1 MELYDIS
8 KCVFMR
14 VFKKF
19 LKVVRAGKN
28 GVKWGKKLGLES
40 PFIHYSCKGKVTHLH
55 TYHNIIVMHNFNRET
70 YQPKYQ

>member
-1 MELYDIS
+1 MMMVLYDIS

-28 GVKWGKKLGLES
+28 GVKWGKMGVKSLGQN
-40 PFIHYSCKGKVTHLH
+40 PHIYTTTHNR
-55 TYHNIIVMHNFNRET
+55 TYPRFVGHMYCDQVRC
-70 YQPKYQ
+70 

>member
-1 MELYDIS
+1 MMMVLYDIS

-28 GVKWGKKLGLES
+28 GVKWGKMGVKSLGQN
-40 PFIHYSCKGKVTHLH
+40 PHIYTTMG
-55 TYHNIIVMHNFNRET
+55 I
-70 YQPKYQ
+70 

>member
-1 MELYDIS
+1 MMMELYDIS

-19 LKVVRAGKN
+19 LKVVRAGKMGEN

-40 PFIHYSCKGKVTHLH
+40 PLIHY
-55 TYHNIIVMHNFNRET
+55 
-70 YQPKYQ
+70 